1 MSDTDYFARPGVN
14 WSRLKLA
21 RTSVLHYRDTPD
33 RPDTAA
39 LGMLRAVHAMVLE
52 PDFFDRDFVVWTGA
66 TRRGKVW
73 DAFQEQH
80 RDRTILNEREHR
92 EASVIAA
99 AVMRYRPAFPI
110 LQSPNLRTEVPL
122 YWTDERTGLEC
133 KGKADIILEHE
144 ECCTVVDLK
153 TVRSVDPQKMASDCA
168 RMGYHGQLAHYEAG
182 VEAVTGKPV
191 VGVGL
196 LCVEGTAPHDV
207 GLFWMD
213 PISRDWGRLLRNGL
227 LDKVADAT
235 REQHWPGQVPAEMDI
250 RLPTWAA
257 DEALAFDDDF
267 TGGETDA

>member
-1 MSDTDYFARPGVN
+1 MPDDYFARPGVN

-52 PDFFDRDFVVWTGA
+52 PDYFDRDFVVWTGA

-73 DAFQEQH
+73 DAFKEQH
-80 RDRTILNEREHR
+80 ADRTILNEREYR
-92 EASVIAA
+92 EASKIAT
-99 AVMRYRPAFPI
+99 AVLRYPPAEI
-110 LQSPNLRTEVPL
+110 LEAENARTEVPL

-133 KGKADIILEHE
+133 KGKADIILEYDDY
-144 ECCTVVDLK
+144 CKVVDLK
-153 TVRSVDPQKMASDCA
+153 TVRSVNPRQMASDCA
-168 RMGYHGQLAHYEAG
+168 RMGYHGQLAHYAAG

-191 VGVGL
+191 VSVGL

-207 GLFWMD
+207 GLFWLD
-213 PISRDWGRLLRNGL
+213 VISAEVGRALRDDLLS
-227 LDKVADAT
+227 KVGDAS
-235 REQHWPGQVPAEMDI
+235 REQYWPGQVPEATAI
-250 RLPTWAA
+250 TLPAWAL
-257 DEALAFDDDF
+257 DEAHRFDDDF